1 MFSYF
6 RHLHKSSVDRD
17 SNSGVNLNRDK
28 NLGVNLDRDK
38 NSGVNLDKDKSPGV
52 NSDRDSNSDV
62 NFVDAALY
70 VTPDLK
76 EKVQKSQTFLPTLA
90 VCIGTTS
97 DKIMVLD
104 IRTTAEK
111 GPGS

>member
-1 MFSYF
+1 M
-6 RHLHKSSVDRD
+6 
-17 SNSGVNLNRDK
+17 
-28 NLGVNLDRDK
+28 
-38 NSGVNLDKDKSPGV
+38 
-52 NSDRDSNSDV
+52 
-62 NFVDAALY
+62 DAALY

-104 IRTTAEK
+104 IRSTAEK

>member
-17 SNSGVNLNRDK
+17 G
-28 NLGVNLDRDK
+28 NLGVNMDRDK
-38 NSGVNLDKDKSPGV
+38 NSGVNLDRDKSSGV
-52 NSDRDSNSDV
+52 NLDMDKNSGV

>member
-1 MFSYF
+1 MPHCWKSHALAQLFIYYYVFSSF

-17 SNSGVNLNRDK
+17 SNSGVNL
-28 NLGVNLDRDK
+28 DRDK
-38 NSGVNLDKDKSPGV
+38 NSG
-52 NSDRDSNSDV
+52 V

-104 IRTTAEK
+104 IRTTAER